1 MQVLLLELLRSAE
14 SESLPTRV
22 VGGVWFASLA
32 CFSGRP
38 AVVRKALESGM
49 YEQAVAQMRAVDPA
63 DWLVRGCCV
72 FHLVGLLG
80 LTQQAQLTRLT

>member
-14 SESLPTRV
+14 SESLPTRI

-63 DWLVRGCCV
+63 DWLVRGC
-72 FHLVGLLG
+72 LLCSIW
-80 LTQQAQLTRLT
+80 LAC